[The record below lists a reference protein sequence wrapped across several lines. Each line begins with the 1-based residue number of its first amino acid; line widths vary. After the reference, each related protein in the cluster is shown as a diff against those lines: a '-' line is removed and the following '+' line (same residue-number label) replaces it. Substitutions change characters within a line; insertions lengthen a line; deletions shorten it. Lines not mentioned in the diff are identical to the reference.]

1 MRSER
6 NGQEPTDHRMNVVR
20 ETKNKVYRGT
30 PSTMN
35 LIFIIFFVLALR
47 NNETTVRKCFSC
59 S

>member
-6 NGQEPTDHRMNVVR
+6 NGQEPTDYRMNVVR

-47 NNETTVRKCFSC
+47 NNETIVRKCFSC